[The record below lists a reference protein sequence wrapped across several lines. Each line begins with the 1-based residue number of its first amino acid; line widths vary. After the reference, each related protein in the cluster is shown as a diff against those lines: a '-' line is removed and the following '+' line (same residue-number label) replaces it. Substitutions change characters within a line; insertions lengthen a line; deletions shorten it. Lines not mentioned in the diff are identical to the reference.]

1 MHNFINPQHLKNFI
15 MDNDIEEKTTLIFF
29 IIFVHV
35 KYLLLDITKDCVH
48 DKYSEN
54 IIIVSDFKTIF

>member
-1 MHNFINPQHLKNFI
+1 
-15 MDNDIEEKTTLIFF
+15 MDYDIKEKTTLIFF

-54 IIIVSDFKTIF
+54 IMIVSDFKTIF